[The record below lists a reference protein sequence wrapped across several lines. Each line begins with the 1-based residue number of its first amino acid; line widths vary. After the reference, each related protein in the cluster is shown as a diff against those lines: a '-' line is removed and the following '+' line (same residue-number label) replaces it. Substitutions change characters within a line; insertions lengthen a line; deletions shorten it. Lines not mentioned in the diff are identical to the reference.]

1 MRTQSGHSVNILSD
15 YSEALYTILLKNRNI
30 LDNELETFLEPK
42 ITDLH
47 DPYLMPDMEKAVN
60 RILSAQKNNERI
72 VIF

>member
-1 MRTQSGHSVNILSD
+1 MRTQSGHTVNILSEYHED
-15 YSEALYTILLKNRNI
+15 LYTILLKNRNI
-30 LDNELETFLEPK
+30 KDAELGVFLEPK